1 MHSTVSVP
9 VILILR
15 LVLVYDNDNNISFLP
30 YWSNDKKIYLF

>member
-15 LVLVYDNDNNISFLP
+15 LILVYDNDNNISFFTVLV
-30 YWSNDKKIYLF
+30 K